1 MMQSTGGSNAGGSQ
15 YQSRQQFWPT
25 SPTEHAKMLMTGIS
39 SLGMNGSS
47 TQMMKAKN
55 NLKMMAHNQKQI
67 EARLTKL
74 AKEEERAQ
82 KRIKDAERK
91 ANFIAEMHAVKKTK
105 MMQK

>member
-1 MMQSTGGSNAGGSQ
+1 MMQSTGSNAGGSQ
-15 YQSRQQFWPT
+15 YNSRQQFWPT

-74 AKEEERAQ
+74 AKEEERAR

-91 ANFIAEMHAVKKTK
+91 ADFIAEIHQVK
-105 MMQK
+105 QKKII